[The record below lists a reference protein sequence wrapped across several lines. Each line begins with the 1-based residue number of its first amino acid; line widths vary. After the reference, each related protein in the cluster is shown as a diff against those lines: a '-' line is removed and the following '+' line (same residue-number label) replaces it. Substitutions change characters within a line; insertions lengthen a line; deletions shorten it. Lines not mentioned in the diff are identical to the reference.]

1 MTRLWK
7 LPATWEWC
15 TVGELGDVVSG
26 GTPSTK
32 VPEYWGGDIIW
43 IAPSDLTGYGQKYIA
58 RGAKTLTDQGLA
70 GSSAKLIAAGSV
82 MFSSRAPIGYVAINS
97 GPSATNQGFKSIV
110 PHPGFFNEYIY
121 YYLKAAK
128 HIAEER
134 ASGTTF
140 KELSGSAFSA
150 LPVPIAPS
158 NEQRRIVAQIEA
170 LFDEIDRGV
179 ESLQAAKRMIG
190 LYRQSLLKAAFE
202 GRLTARWRTEN
213 PEKLESPA
221 MLLAK
226 LREERDVEH
235 QADFDD
241 WQRRVTEWR
250 TGGEVGK
257 PPKRPRQPGEMQAKY
272 IPHLATPACHGTWAS
287 ARLGELNVLV
297 SDGPFGSNLMT
308 RDYTDAGVR
317 VVRLENIGYGEFL
330 EEKRSFIS
338 QGKFETINK
347 HSVVPGTIVVSSFV
361 TGGVRA
367 CIVPESIPIAVN
379 KADCLA
385 VTVRGARTSRSF
397 LAYFLQSRQAFVQLE
412 GLVHGVGR
420 PRINTTQLRELH
432 VPVCTPAEQFEVVRI
447 LDGRLE
453 AINTLQAEIDA
464 NLARAAALCQSILKK
479 AFLGKLVPQYPDDE
493 PAQAL
498 LARIRACRDADSTN
512 KRRAR
517 QRASGNPAR

>member
-1 MTRLWK
+1 MSYPAVKEDQVKAQPLE
-7 LPATWEWC
+7 LP
-15 TVGELGDVVSG
+15 
-26 GTPSTK
+26 PTK
-32 VPEYWGGDIIW
+32 
-43 IAPSDLTGYGQKYIA
+43 
-58 RGAKTLTDQGLA
+58 
-70 GSSAKLIAAGSV
+70 
-82 MFSSRAPIGYVAINS
+82 
-97 GPSATNQGFKSIV
+97 
-110 PHPGFFNEYIY
+110 
-121 YYLKAAK
+121 
-128 HIAEER
+128 
-134 ASGTTF
+134 
-140 KELSGSAFSA
+140 
-150 LPVPIAPS
+150 
-158 NEQRRIVAQIEA
+158 EQNRIVERIEE
-170 LFDEIDRGV
+170 LFDEIDRAV
-179 ESLQAAKRMIG
+179 DSLRTAKRMIG

-202 GRLTARWRTEN
+202 GRLTADWRTETG
-213 PEKLESPA
+213 KLESPDG
-221 MLLAK
+221 LLAK
-226 LREERDVEH
+226 LREERDVQH
-235 QADFDD
+235 RADIDD

-250 TGGEVGK
+250 KGREVGK
-257 PPKRPRQPGEMQAKY
+257 PPKRPRQPGEMHAKY
-272 IPHLATPACHGTWAS
+272 IPHEATPACHGTWAS

-338 QGKFETINK
+338 QGKFETIKK

-367 CIVPESIPIAVN
+367 CIVPASIPIAVN

-385 VTVRGARTSRSF
+385 VTVRGERTSRSF
-397 LAYFLQSRQAFVQLE
+397 LAYFLQSRQTFAQLE

-464 NLARAAALCQSILKK
+464 NLARADALRQSILKK

-498 LARIRACRDADSTN
+498 LARIRA
-512 KRRAR
+512 
-517 QRASGNPAR
+517 